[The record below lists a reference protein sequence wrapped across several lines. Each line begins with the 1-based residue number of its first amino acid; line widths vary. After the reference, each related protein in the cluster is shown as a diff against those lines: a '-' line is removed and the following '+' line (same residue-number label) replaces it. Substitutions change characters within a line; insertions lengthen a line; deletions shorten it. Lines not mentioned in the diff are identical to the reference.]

1 MELVAY
7 LSLANQ
13 IKAFIHPLLPPT
25 APVMIYNEDCS
36 TNVGS
41 CREVVGPVYPCSSRF
56 ASRFFGNS
64 NPKGHFL
71 TFILILELAQL

>member
-13 IKAFIHPLLPPT
+13 IKAFIPPFLPPT
-25 APVMIYNEDCS
+25 APVMIDYEDCRNS
-36 TNVGS
+36 VGS
-41 CREVVGPVYPCSSRF
+41 CREVVGPVYPWTSRF

-64 NPKGHFL
+64 NPKRHFL
-71 TFILILELAQL
+71 TFILILELVQL